1 VSESLQ
7 WRYCDAHGTGTEYA
21 WGCPEC
27 VRELRRALKAAE
39 SRANELNAMLEH
51 CRDEAAETERML
63 RAEYANAESR
73 AEETR
78 RLYDELLYQVSM
90 KHLGES
96 RHQTALRYLRQSESN
111 VCWPDSAALA
121 EGEGVKGD

>member
-1 VSESLQ
+1 MSESLQ

-51 CRDEAAETERML
+51 RADEAAEMERML

-73 AEETR
+73 AGETR

-90 KHLGES
+90 KYPGES
-96 RHQTALRYLRQSESN
+96 RHRTALRYLK
-111 VCWPDSAALA
+111 LA
-121 EGEGVKGD
+121 ETHVSGPAFAPLHGEVKP